1 MCCSTQSRCQIV
13 NRLLFTDDS
22 VLTGVL
28 EFIASKFEKRVAL
41 KCTRPTCAP
50 VKSLTGWLH
59 YDKFII
65 YLCERW
71 ESSDSHER
79 FWGIIKELFHA
90 DLRRALSRTS
100 TGHIWWHNWD
110 KEQCARTFPLSS
122 VSIIVHRDARPMHAI
137 FLCFAVTVQLS
148 PPRIISGN
156 LDSPTRLR
164 KEESSGDLYSN
175 HRDCV
180 LSRPRQAALAHV
192 SIPSLSSC

>member
-50 VKSLTGWLH
+50 VKSLTRWLD

-90 DLRRALSRTS
+90 DLRRALSKTS

-110 KEQCARTFPLSS
+110 SAHGPFHYPQSQSS
-122 VSIIVHRDARPMHAI
+122 STVTHAP
-137 FLCFAVTVQLS
+137 CTPSSYASRS
-148 PPRIISGN
+148 P
-156 LDSPTRLR
+156 
-164 KEESSGDLYSN
+164 
-175 HRDCV
+175 
-180 LSRPRQAALAHV
+180 
-192 SIPSLSSC
+192 SSCLHHGLFLATSIVPPG